1 MRTQIR
7 ITVSILLAFFRSA
20 AHTRTRKPLGD
31 IAFWLLA
38 RPADVAIS
46 SQPRYDHFD
55 TAAYQVVRTQ
65 IRITVSILLAFF
77 RSAAHT
83 RARKPLGDIAFWLLA
98 RSADVAISSADP
110 STTWVHLQIGHSHR
124 RSVLIQER
132 IGENCWRELR
142 RDK

>member
-1 MRTQIR
+1 MLKSVDKPESQQYQWVAESGIE
-7 ITVSILLAFFRSA
+7 LAN
-20 AHTRTRKPLGD
+20 T
-31 IAFWLLA
+31 
-38 RPADVAIS
+38 IS

-98 RSADVAISSADP
+98 RPADVAISSQPRYDHFDTAANIE
-110 STTWVHLQIGHSHR
+110 S
-124 RSVLIQER
+124 
-132 IGENCWRELR
+132 C
-142 RDK
+142 